1 MLTRRSLLRSLPGIA
16 AASWVTLKSGGAA
29 ALPFINFPAGAE
41 QAGASGPRMNFP
53 SGARERIAVA
63 SWPFRAYIDSP
74 TNSDRDPRVPGMDL
88 KDFASNV
95 VAKFNVNNIEPYNLH
110 FRSLSDDYLD
120 AFRAALATAKVQAVN
135 IAVDIEPSF
144 YDADRV
150 VRRKAVDY
158 AKQWVDV
165 AARIGSPGIRT
176 SNSQSEKSSAPNLAL
191 VVESLKEVANYGAS
205 KNVVVNLENDNLVSE
220 DAFFVVKV
228 IEAVNSLYLHALP
241 DFGNSMMGG
250 NASFN
255 YRALEAMFQHAFGIC
270 HVKDGETNAQGK
282 RVDIDLQRTF
292 NILKASGYR
301 GYCSIEY
308 DGAGDPYAA
317 TRDLIERSVR
327 YLG

>member
-1 MLTRRSLLRSLPGIA
+1 MLTRRSLIRSLPGIT
-16 AASWVTLKSGGAA
+16 AASWLALKSGAA
-29 ALPFINFPAGAE
+29 TALPLINFPAGAE
-41 QAGASGPRMNFP
+41 QAGASGPHFNFP
-53 SGARERIAVA
+53 SEARQRIAVA

-74 TNSDRDPRVPGMDL
+74 TNSERDPRVRGMDL

-95 VAKFNVNNIEPYNLH
+95 VAKFNVHNIEPYNQH
-110 FRSLSDDYLD
+110 FHSINDDYLD
-120 AFRAALATAKVQAVN
+120 ALREALASAKVHAVN

-150 VRRKAVDY
+150 VRRKAVNY

-176 SNSQSEKSSAPNLAL
+176 SNSQSGKSSPSLPL
-191 VVESLKEVANYGAS
+191 VVESLKEVASYGES

-228 IEAVNSLYLHALP
+228 IEAVNSPYLHALP
-241 DFGNSMMGG
+241 DFGNSMMSG

-255 YRALEAMFQHAFGIC
+255 YRAVEAMFQHAFGIC

-292 NILKASGYR
+292 NILKSSGYR

-317 TRDLIERSVR
+317 TQDLIERSVR

>member
-1 MLTRRSLLRSLPGIA
+1 MLTRRSLLRSLPGIT

-29 ALPFINFPAGAE
+29 ALPFINFPASAE
-41 QAGASGPRMNFP
+41 QAGASGPHMNFP

-95 VAKFNVNNIEPYNLH
+95 VTKFNVNNIEPYNLH

-120 AFRAALATAKVQAVN
+120 AFRAALASAKVQAVN

-150 VRRKAVDY
+150 FRRKAMDY
-158 AKQWVDV
+158 AKQWVDI

-176 SNSQSEKSSAPNLAL
+176 SNSPSGKSSAPNLAL
-191 VVESLKEVANYGAS
+191 VVESLKEVASYGSS
-205 KNVVVNLENDNLVSE
+205 KNVVVNLENDNLISE
-220 DAFFVVKV
+220 DAFFVAKV
-228 IEAVNSLYLHALP
+228 IESVNSPYLHALP
-241 DFGNSMMGG
+241 DFGNSMMSG
-250 NASFN
+250 NANFN
-255 YRALEAMFQHAFGIC
+255 YRAVEAMFQHAFGIC

-282 RVDIDLQRTF
+282 RIDIDLQRTF

-317 TRDLIERSVR
+317 TLDLIERSVR